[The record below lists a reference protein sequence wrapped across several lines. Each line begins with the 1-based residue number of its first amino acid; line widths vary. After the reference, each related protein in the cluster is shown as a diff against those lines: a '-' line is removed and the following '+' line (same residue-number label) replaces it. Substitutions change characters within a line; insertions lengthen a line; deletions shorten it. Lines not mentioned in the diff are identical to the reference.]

1 MLWSVCSAMEEVCWL
16 QSLCIKITDV
26 AFLFPSFYVASLVSH
41 NPYGRKLRLM
51 NLNVTEQL
59 FIRIHW
65 IKKNKET
72 NILWDMDMS
81 EKIDSETAS

>member
-51 NLNVTEQL
+51 NLNVTE
-59 FIRIHW
+59 
-65 IKKNKET
+65 
-72 NILWDMDMS
+72 
-81 EKIDSETAS
+81 